1 MVSFKKTFAAVV
13 LLSAVAAFPTEIS
26 SWLNRRTGGGGSY
39 VTSQQD
45 SSQEYTSVTI
55 NVVTTRWT
63 ELNSLIV
70 GCQNDF
76 TSGQVSATI
85 AQQNI
90 EAIAA
95 QFQQAMLTFDAMDEI
110 EIGETL
116 KGMIKQTFQNFASLI
131 ISYQKSFGS
140 QVSDL
145 FKHFETKDKRANKE
159 AILFYNYETGS
170 SNWGEGRKTFL

>member
-26 SWLNRRTGGGGSY
+26 SSLNRRTGGGGSY

-90 EAIAA
+90 
-95 QFQQAMLTFDAMDEI
+95 MDEI
-110 EIGETL
+110 
-116 KGMIKQTFQNFASLI
+116 
-131 ISYQKSFGS
+131 
-140 QVSDL
+140 
-145 FKHFETKDKRANKE
+145 
-159 AILFYNYETGS
+159 
-170 SNWGEGRKTFL
+170 